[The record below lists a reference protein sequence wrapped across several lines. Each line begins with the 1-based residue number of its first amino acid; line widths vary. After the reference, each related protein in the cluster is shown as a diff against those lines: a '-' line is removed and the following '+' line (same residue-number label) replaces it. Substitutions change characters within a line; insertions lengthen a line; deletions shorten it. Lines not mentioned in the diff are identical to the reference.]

1 MEKIIIKRQKYL
13 DQLKAKRWN
22 GKVKIITGIRRC
34 GKSFL
39 LSTIYKQA
47 LMKEGVNKNQ
57 FVEIA
62 LDKSKWLKYRNPNEL
77 YRYVIEKTKDVNV
90 RYYVMIDEIQL
101 SYKIKNADIDEKLVP
116 KEDQEMLYTTF
127 YDVLNDLM
135 DRPNVDVYVTGS
147 NSKMLS
153 KDIVTNFRDRGSEI
167 KVQPLSFGEYYAF
180 CGLDK
185 VDALEMYLQ
194 YGGMPLAVIEQD
206 LKQKRNYLT
215 DLHKNVYQ
223 KDIVERYKL
232 KDDVILSSLV
242 DALASAVGSLTNP
255 HKLAATAG
263 SLMGRSTSDNTIKNY
278 LDYLEDAFLFQSAK
292 RWNVKGRKYFDKIQK
307 YYAVDLGLRNAKLNF
322 RQIERS
328 HLMENMIYNEL
339 VGRGYSVDVGIVEV
353 DKIINGKRERG
364 SCEIDFVVNLGTEKV
379 YIQSA
384 LNVDTPEKKAQETF
398 SLRNT
403 GDFYR
408 KMVVL
413 DGNHLPWMDEDGVIY
428 IGVIPFMLD
437 DCILGQMTQRN
448 SKNIDVMEHT
458 LVGQSQAGGT
468 ANNISTVNSR
478 NHPISGCQ
486 MVILAN
492 IKENQS
498 ITLRELS
505 QHLGI
510 AERILCREINDLQ
523 TKGILERKGGRKK
536 GYWKLH

>member
-1 MEKIIIKRQKYL
+1 MIIERKKYL
-13 DQLKAKRWN
+13 DLLMVKRWN
-22 GKVKIITGIRRC
+22 GRVKVITGIRRC

-47 LMKEGVNKNQ
+47 LMAEGVTEEQ

-62 LDKSKWLKYRNPNEL
+62 LDKKKWLRYRNPNEL
-77 YRYVIEKTKDVNV
+77 YDYVLEQSKDVSK

-101 SYKIKNADIDEKLVP
+101 SYKVKNTDIDESLVP
-116 KEDQEMLYTTF
+116 EEDRDMLYTTF
-127 YDVLNDLM
+127 YDVLSDLM
-135 DRPNVDVYVTGS
+135 DRPNLDVYVTGS

-167 KVQPLSFGEYYAF
+167 RVQPLSFAEYYAF
-180 CGLDK
+180 CGVDK
-185 VDALEMYLQ
+185 MDALEQYLQ
-194 YGGMPLAVIEQD
+194 YGGMPLVVVEPDA
-206 LKQKRNYLT
+206 KQKRKYLQ

-232 KDDVILSSLV
+232 KDDVVLSALV
-242 DALASAVGSLTNP
+242 DALSSAVGSLSNP

-263 SLMGRSTSDNTIKNY
+263 SLLGRSTSDNTIKAY

-339 VGRGYSVDVGIVEV
+339 IGRGYSVDVGVVEV
-353 DKIINGKRERG
+353 DKIINGKRDRG
-364 SCEIDFVVNLGTEKV
+364 QYEIDFVVNLGTEKV

-403 GDFYR
+403 GDFCR
-408 KMVVL
+408 KVVIL
-413 DGNHLPWMDEDGVIY
+413 DGNQLPWADEDGVVY
-428 IGVIPFMLD
+428 IGVIPFLLD
-437 DCILGQMTQRN
+437 AKSVETIVCG
-448 SKNIDVMEHT
+448 
-458 LVGQSQAGGT
+458 
-468 ANNISTVNSR
+468 
-478 NHPISGCQ
+478 
-486 MVILAN
+486 
-492 IKENQS
+492 
-498 ITLRELS
+498 
-505 QHLGI
+505 
-510 AERILCREINDLQ
+510 
-523 TKGILERKGGRKK
+523 
-536 GYWKLH
+536 